1 MSTGTTK
8 APNLPIAPVEYSQ
21 QYQDQLNNVLR
32 LYFTQLDNPGPS
44 AMSTQRNTPAT
55 GNATVISALN
65 FSQANATGVQALSL
79 PTQVELSK
87 LRVGDIY
94 VDTGN
99 ANVLKVKV

>member
-32 LYFTQLDNPGPS
+32 LYFSQLDNPGVS
-44 AMSTQRNTPAT
+44 AMSTFRT
-55 GNATVISALN
+55 GTTIFSALSFRESNAAGATV
-65 FSQANATGVQALSL
+65 VSL
-79 PTQVELSK
+79 PTQADYANLT
-87 LRVGDIY
+87 VGSVY
-94 VDTGN
+94 LDTAN

>member
-8 APNLPIAPVEYSQ
+8 SPNLLVAPTEYSQ
-21 QYQDQLNNVLR
+21 QYQDQLNNALR
-32 LYFTQLDNPGPS
+32 LYFAQLDNPGPS
-44 AMSTQRNTPAT
+44 SASTQRT
-55 GNATVISALN
+55 GNRVISALN
-65 FSQANATGVQALSL
+65 FSESNATNIQVLSL

-87 LRVGDIY
+87 LRVGDVY